1 LSVPIA
7 GYQDARRN
15 SMPGLNK
22 VEDYLIS
29 LGISYEE
36 PQAGM
41 WVVEDAGKG
50 LSSIAIS
57 VADPVVIVSAPV
69 MKIPSKNREPFF
81 AELLKLNYSGLLH
94 GAYALDGD
102 DVVLIDTLEYDTMD
116 KEEFEASLDA
126 IGFALSEHFP
136 ALSRYKD
143 H

>member
-1 LSVPIA
+1 MS
-7 GYQDARRN
+7 
-15 SMPGLNK
+15 GLNK

-29 LGISYEE
+29 LGVSYEE
-36 PQAGM
+36 PQAGT
-41 WVVEDAGKG
+41 WIVEDSGRG
-50 LSSIAIS
+50 LTGIAIS
-57 VADPVVIVSAPV
+57 YAEPVVIISARA
-69 MKIPSKNREPFF
+69 MKAPSKDREAFF

-102 DVVLIDTLEYDTMD
+102 EVVLIDTLEYDTMD

-136 ALSRYKD
+136 ALSRYMD